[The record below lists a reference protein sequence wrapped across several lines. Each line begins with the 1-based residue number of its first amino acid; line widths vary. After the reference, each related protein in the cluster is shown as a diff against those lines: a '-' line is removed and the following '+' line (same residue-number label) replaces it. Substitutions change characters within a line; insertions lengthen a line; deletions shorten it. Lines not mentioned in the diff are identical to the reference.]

1 MLGAAGLTQTSQLHE
16 GTKLLI
22 PSVESDEQDLAD
34 IAAMSSLTDEVGYRH
49 WTCVNNPSSLLYN
62 TRTRTHTHT
71 HTRTR
76 THTHISLL

>member
-62 TRTRTHTHT
+62 TRTRTHTH
-71 HTRTR
+71 
-76 THTHISLL
+76 ISLL